1 MIPPDAPPNVPII
14 KPTRRPYFCIISD
27 NGFADSIDPR
37 TINDMGKVAKQ
48 VLVASD
54 CPASPPMIKI
64 ITIWF
69 PTVAWARI
77 KIIKLWRAKLFLLCL
92 NIIAKFFRLNRLNMC
107 KRS

>member
-27 NGFADSIDPR
+27 NGFADSIDPK

-48 VLVASD
+48 GLVASD

-64 ITIWF
+64 MTIWF
-69 PTVAWARI
+69 PTVA
-77 KIIKLWRAKLFLLCL
+77 
-92 NIIAKFFRLNRLNMC
+92 
-107 KRS
+107 